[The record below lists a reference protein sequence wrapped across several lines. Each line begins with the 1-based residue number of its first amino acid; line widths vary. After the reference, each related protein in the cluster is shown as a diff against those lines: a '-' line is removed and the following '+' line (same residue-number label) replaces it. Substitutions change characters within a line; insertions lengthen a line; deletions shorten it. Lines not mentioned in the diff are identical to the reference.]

1 MAVRMSGEEDVGVGD
16 GPLRYHGGQTT
27 AIKSS
32 DVCVLDYPWML
43 ILDCCH
49 TITSLIL
56 VYRKVFKKALHQV
69 TSSLLNQRDPF
80 NTRM

>member
-1 MAVRMSGEEDVGVGD
+1 MSGREDVGVGD

-27 AIKSS
+27 AMKSS
-32 DVCVLDYPWML
+32 DVWVLDRHLML

-56 VYRKVFKKALHQV
+56 VYRKVFEKALHQV

-80 NTRM
+80 DTRM